1 MTMKV
6 ASIQYGFS
14 SQLSKEERIKKAE
27 QLIDKSADA
36 DLILLPELWNF
47 GWHSMFD
54 KDITRDEVLK
64 CSETIEGE
72 TISRIA
78 QKAREVNA
86 YIVSG
91 SILERRGENFYNTLA
106 LLNPQGKIVDTY
118 SKIHLANY
126 LGYQEATFCKPG
138 EITTVKTELGV
149 LGFGI
154 CYDLRFPELFRK
166 MAVKEG
172 VEIFLFISAFAM
184 TRLENWL
191 HLCHARAIDNQ
202 CYFISCDAVGQDRGH
217 NYLGYSAIIDP
228 RGNTIAGSGTTE
240 CIVKGEIDLEEIYK
254 FREVMPH
261 LKNIILSV

>member
-1 MTMKV
+1 MGIKV

-14 SQLSKEERIKKAE
+14 DQLSKEERIKKAE
-27 QLIDKSADA
+27 QLIDQSADA

-47 GWHSMFD
+47 GWHAMFD

-106 LLNPQGKIVDTY
+106 LLDPQGKIVTTY

-138 EITTVKTELGV
+138 EITTVKTKLGV

-154 CYDLRFPELFRK
+154 CYDLRFPELYRK
-166 MAVKEG
+166 MVVKKG
-172 VEIFLFISAFAM
+172 VEIILFISAFAM

-202 CYFISCDAVGQDRGH
+202 CYFISCDAVGKDRGN

-240 CIVKGEIDLEEIYK
+240 CIVRGEIDLESMYK
-254 FREVMPH
+254 FREVMPN
-261 LKNIILSV
+261 LKNIVLSV

>member
-1 MTMKV
+1 M
-6 ASIQYGFS
+6 
-14 SQLSKEERIKKAE
+14 
-27 QLIDKSADA
+27 
-36 DLILLPELWNF
+36 
-47 GWHSMFD
+47 
-54 KDITRDEVLK
+54 
-64 CSETIEGE
+64 
-72 TISRIA
+72 
-78 QKAREVNA
+78 
-86 YIVSG
+86 
-91 SILERRGENFYNTLA
+91 
-106 LLNPQGKIVDTY
+106 DTY

-154 CYDLRFPELFRK
+154 CYDLRFPELYRK
-166 MAVKEG
+166 MVVKKG
-172 VEIFLFISAFAM
+172 VEIILFISAFAM

-254 FREVMPH
+254 FREVMPN
-261 LKNIILSV
+261 LKNIVLSV